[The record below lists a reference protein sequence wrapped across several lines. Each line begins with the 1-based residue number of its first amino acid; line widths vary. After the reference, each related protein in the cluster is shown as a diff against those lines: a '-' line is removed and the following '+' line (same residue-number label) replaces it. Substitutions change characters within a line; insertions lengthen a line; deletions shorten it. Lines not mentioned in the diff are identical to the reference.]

1 MHTFNFLSNK
11 KVLILLI
18 VGFLLCGIGF
28 LFLLDPAGK
37 EVAKL
42 PKDNAAEEVVESTIV
57 HEEIEN
63 PEAIKESNVE
73 QSVEDSEPV
82 EISEPVLNEEYD
94 LLYQGIDVFDGGTQ
108 DTYFKNGRYA
118 DLYQRK
124 VKDGAGEYTELS
136 LWSEEKLIWHTVKEE
151 SDEYCPAY
159 WQQPSE
165 NLTKDAS
172 ISYHVLE
179 SDGNVYLLRYETALA
194 NDVMTMS
201 YKIFGITDL
210 TYSTEGYEIP
220 VESQSVSVYFL
231 PEDTVLDMTYQKK
244 KVKSFLESVESHIMQ
259 GQLVASTDAFLA
271 PEPDEDAKYFIIE
284 EYYSDSDASMMT
296 LKRKEDGSFVGTL
309 VIDNALYMDFTG
321 EFEKEVLVAT
331 QADAYPDTN
340 PYKLEVDFA
349 NGKAKIAVTD
359 APEEGFVKK
368 GDSFLLERNTYI
380 NENLKIE

>member
-1 MHTFNFLSNK
+1 MHTFKFLSNK
-11 KVLILLI
+11 RILILSI
-18 VGFLLCGIGF
+18 VGFLLCSIGF

-57 HEEIEN
+57 HEEIETT
-63 PEAIKESNVE
+63 EVIKESNVE

-82 EISEPVLNEEYD
+82 EISEPVLNEEYE
-94 LLYQGIDVFDGGTQ
+94 LLYQGIDVLDGGAQ

-124 VKDGAGEYTELS
+124 VKDEAGEYTQLS

-151 SDEYCPAY
+151 SDGDCSAY
-159 WQQPSE
+159 WQQSSK

-220 VESQSVSVYFL
+220 VESQSISLYFL

-244 KVKSFLESVESHIMQ
+244 KVKSFLESVESHIIQ
-259 GQLVASTDAFLA
+259 GQLVASTDVFLA
-271 PEPDEDAKYFIIE
+271 PEPDEEAKYFIIE

-349 NGKAKIAVTD
+349 NGKAKIAITD
-359 APEEGFVKK
+359 APEEGLVKN

>member
-1 MHTFNFLSNK
+1 MHTFHFLSNK
-11 KVLILLI
+11 KILILFI

-28 LFLLDPAGK
+28 LFLLYPAGK
-37 EVAKL
+37 EAAKL
-42 PKDNAAEEVVESTIV
+42 PKDNSTDEVVESTIV
-57 HEEIEN
+57 HEEIETI
-63 PEAIKESNVE
+63 ESIEESNVE

-82 EISEPVLNEEYD
+82 LNEEYE
-94 LLYQGIDVFDGGTQ
+94 LLYVGIDVFDGGTQ

-124 VKDGAGEYTELS
+124 VKDEAGEYTQLS

-151 SDEYCPAY
+151 SDEYCLAY

-244 KVKSFLESVESHIMQ
+244 KVKSFWESVESHIIQ
-259 GQLVASTDAFLA
+259 GQLVASTDVFLA
-271 PEPDEDAKYFIIE
+271 PELDEDAKYFILE
-284 EYYSDSDASMMT
+284 EYYSDSDASLMT

-321 EFEKEVLVAT
+321 EFEKEVLFAT
-331 QADAYPDTN
+331 QADAYPDVN
-340 PYKLEVDFA
+340 PYKLEVDFD
-349 NGKAKIAVTD
+349 NGKAKIAITD

-368 GDSFLLERNTYI
+368 GDSFILERNTYI
-380 NENLKIE
+380 NKNLKLNNCIR

>member
-1 MHTFNFLSNK
+1 MK
-11 KVLILLI
+11 KYNYFIILLMI
-18 VGFLLCGIGF
+18 TSTVFF
-28 LFLLDPAGK
+28 AGCTTK
-37 EVAKL
+37 EI
-42 PKDNAAEEVVESTIV
+42 PSGSEETE
-57 HEEIEN
+57 
-63 PEAIKESNVE
+63 NVE
-73 QSVEDSEPV
+73 TYSEAYSEPSM
-82 EISEPVLNEEYD
+82 EETKSDNKMDAIGEPNLEEAEEPVLNHEYE
-94 LLYQGIDVFDGGTQ
+94 LLYEGIDVFDGGTQ

-124 VKDGAGEYTELS
+124 VKDGAGEYTQLS

-220 VESQSVSVYFL
+220 VESQSISLYFL

-244 KVKSFLESVESHIMQ
+244 KVKSFLESVESHIIK
-259 GQLVASTDAFLA
+259 GQLVASTDVFLA
-271 PEPDEDAKYFIIE
+271 PELDEDAKYFIIE

-321 EFEKEVLVAT
+321 RFEKEVLVAT

-359 APEEGFVKK
+359 APEEGLVKK

-380 NENLKIE
+380 NKNLKIE